1 MSEVEETIERIR
13 VQDGV
18 ENYVICNRQ
27 GQVLRRRQD
36 MTPEQADLFATSM
49 MALTMQAR
57 GVVRDMDPKN

>member
-13 VQDGV
+13 VQEGV

-36 MTPEQADLFATSM
+36 MVSVKRVYVSAC
-49 MALTMQAR
+49 
-57 GVVRDMDPKN
+57 VRL

>member
-13 VQDGV
+13 VQEGV

-36 MTPEQADLFATSM
+36 MVSYDRSCLYM
-49 MALTMQAR
+49 CVGL
-57 GVVRDMDPKN
+57 GVCL